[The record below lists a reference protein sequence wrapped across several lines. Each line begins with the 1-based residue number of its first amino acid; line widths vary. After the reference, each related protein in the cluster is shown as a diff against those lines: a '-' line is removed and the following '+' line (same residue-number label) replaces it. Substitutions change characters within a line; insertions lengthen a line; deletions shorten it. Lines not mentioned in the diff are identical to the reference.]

1 MASSTRSSLLSLVV
15 AFAPLAL
22 AGESVEAQA
31 RRIAL
36 EGKKA
41 FDTGDFPTAIA
52 RYQEAYKLKAAPG
65 LLFNLGQCHRKTGAL
80 EEARSY
86 LRRYLETSPPAA
98 QAKATEQVLA
108 EVEAQ
113 LAERRRVEEERAAQ
127 ARDEAAQ
134 RLAEEEAA
142 RKAKED
148 ELRVAAARAEAEAA
162 AKKLQLELVRRQ
174 EPPPPPPTP
183 ITSRWWFWAG
193 IATIV
198 AAGATTAV
206 AVGTAPRPTPT
217 TFPDINAR

>member
-1 MASSTRSSLLSLVV
+1 MASSTRSSLLSLAL

-36 EGKKA
+36 EAKKA
-41 FDTGDFPTAIA
+41 FDTGDFPTAIT
-52 RYQEAYKLKAAPG
+52 RYQDAYKLKAAPG

-86 LRRYLETSPPAA
+86 FKRYLETNPPEA
-98 QAKATEQVLA
+98 QARATEQVLS

-113 LAERRRVEEERAAQ
+113 LAAKRQAEEEKAALE
-127 ARDEAAQ
+127 REAAS
-134 RLAEEEAA
+134 RKLAEEEAA
-142 RKAKED
+142 RRAKED

-162 AKKLQLELVRRQ
+162 AKKLELELTRRQ
-174 EPPPPPPTP
+174 ELPPPPT

-193 IATIV
+193 LAAVV
-198 AAGATTAV
+198 AAGVTTTAV
-206 AVGTAPRPTPT
+206 VATAPRPTTT

>member
-1 MASSTRSSLLSLVV
+1 MASSTRSSLLLLLL
-15 AFAPLAL
+15 ALAPLAH
-22 AGESVEAQA
+22 ARESVEAQA

-41 FDTGDFPTAIA
+41 FDTGDFATAIA
-52 RYQEAYKLKAAPG
+52 RYQAAYKLKAAPG

-86 LRRYLETSPPAA
+86 FKRYLETNPPEA
-98 QAKATEQVLA
+98 QAKATEQVIA

-113 LAERRRVEEERAAQ
+113 LVEKRRLEEEQAAR
-127 ARDEAAQ
+127 ARDEEAR
-134 RLAEEEAA
+134 RLAAEKA
-142 RKAKED
+142 RED

-162 AKKLQLELVRRQ
+162 ARKLELELARRN
-174 EPPPPPPTP
+174 EAAAAPPP

-193 IATIV
+193 IATVV

>member
-1 MASSTRSSLLSLVV
+1 MASSTRSSLLSLAL

-36 EGKKA
+36 EAKKA
-41 FDTGDFPTAIA
+41 FDTGDFPTAIT
-52 RYQEAYKLKAAPG
+52 RYQDAYKLKAAPG

-80 EEARSY
+80 EEARSFF
-86 LRRYLETSPPAA
+86 RRYLETNPPAA
-98 QAKATEQVLA
+98 QARATEQVLS

-113 LAERRRVEEERAAQ
+113 LAAKRQAEEEKAALE
-127 ARDEAAQ
+127 REAAS
-134 RLAEEEAA
+134 RKLAEEEAA
-142 RKAKED
+142 RRAKED

-162 AKKLQLELVRRQ
+162 AKKLELELTRRQ
-174 EPPPPPPTP
+174 ALPPPPTP

-193 IATIV
+193 LAAVV
-198 AAGATTAV
+198 AAGATTTAAV
-206 AVGTAPRPTPT
+206 ATAPRPTAT